1 MKEPTAHLI
10 AALRQPLL
18 RPVSSLWRCREA
30 KRIKQAHILATPWH
44 LGRRPI
50 HIAPSHTRLVQQ
62 TDRRQLADRH
72 FSESHLHM
80 KQAYLLLASER
91 RVLNVV
97 LDDDPDAIRRAIGYQ
112 TIAHG
117 TTFQTED
124 QLIVSADEL
133 GGVPQDRFWAA
144 GVPFAFHG
152 NALLVG
158 IDPLTGDTASRPQ
171 MKIDQFQRLITL
183 GTPSHGGRL
192 PMLVPEALEEANPRE
207 GR

>member
-1 MKEPTAHLI
+1 VAVGH
-10 AALRQPLL
+10 
-18 RPVSSLWRCREA
+18 
-30 KRIKQAHILATPWH
+30 
-44 LGRRPI
+44 
-50 HIAPSHTRLVQQ
+50 
-62 TDRRQLADRH
+62 RH

-97 LDDDPDAIRRAIGYQ
+97 LDDDPDAIQRAIGYRS
-112 TIAHG
+112 IEHG

-124 QLIVSADEL
+124 QLIIGGDEL

-158 IDPLTGDTASRPQ
+158 FDPLTGDTASRPQ
-171 MKIDQFQRLITL
+171 MTIDEFQRLITFDI
-183 GTPSHGGRL
+183 PSHGWRL
-192 PMLVPEALEEANPRE
+192 PMLVPKALEQANL
-207 GR
+207 GGGC